1 MGMSGMIL
9 GLPLGSCCWSSGS
22 SASISVSQ
30 APVCIS
36 LVPADLHECGPFTV
50 HGFPLC
56 PCSWSRPPFL
66 PFCLCPSL
74 ARKTLMGCSLPWP
87 VPPTQLRSSPPP
99 PCHLLARV
107 QHDIPANSYY
117 NFSLISY
124 IFFET
129 LSPCSQILI
138 STYTRTTFFFR
149 SDENIFLRK
158 GFSSVQSLSRV
169 QLFATP

>member
-1 MGMSGMIL
+1 MAWGPLATAVRCYLPVVRGDWGRSMGMSGMIL

-87 VPPTQLRSSPPP
+87 VPPTQLCSSPPP
-99 PCHLLARV
+99 PRHLLARV
-107 QHDIPANSYY
+107 GMTASSFLQEFRDLGPARRRHY
-117 NFSLISY
+117 
-124 IFFET
+124 
-129 LSPCSQILI
+129 
-138 STYTRTTFFFR
+138 
-149 SDENIFLRK
+149 
-158 GFSSVQSLSRV
+158 
-169 QLFATP
+169 